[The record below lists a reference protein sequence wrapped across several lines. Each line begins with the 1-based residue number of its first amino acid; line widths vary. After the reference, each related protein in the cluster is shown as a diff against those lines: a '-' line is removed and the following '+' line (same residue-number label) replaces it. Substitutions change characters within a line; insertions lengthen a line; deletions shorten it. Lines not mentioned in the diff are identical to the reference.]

1 MTQSE
6 PHYFFA
12 EIWSKGFSFKRLE
25 EEFSKYRNI
34 VVHNFKEEIVNP
46 KQRKAERINIRTLE
60 QFPDIT
66 FTIMD
71 SGFENYN
78 HIMPRNAKHD
88 NYPLFFLYQTIAHG
102 SYFDSDLGR
111 TNSPVLS
118 GDEDTHFQFLN
129 STDREFRIKLWD
141 MLERDELLNKY
152 CSFLRRGIYLDIKSR
167 WLHKFGTL
175 DSWHLSQ
182 SPSEFYDKILIDL
195 CVETRTDRIWFTEKT
210 FKPLFHKKIL
220 FTFAGKGHYKEIE
233 NMGFKL
239 HRDLIDYSFD
249 DIEDDNHRLQAFYEQ
264 FKRLIS
270 YDLNKI
276 KKETKEER
284 DHNKL
289 MCFKII
295 VNDERGIPRIPR
307 DFEPREFFWHVKVQS
322 EGEVNGWS

>member
-66 FTIMD
+66 FAIMD

-102 SYFDSDLGR
+102 SYFDEDLGR
-111 TNSPVLS
+111 TNSWVLS

-129 STDREFRIKLWD
+129 STDREFRVKLWD
-141 MLERDELLNKY
+141 MLEKDELLNKY

-167 WLHKFGTL
+167 SVSYTHLTL
-175 DSWHLSQ
+175 
-182 SPSEFYDKILIDL
+182 PTK
-195 CVETRTDRIWFTEKT
+195 RI
-210 FKPLFHKKIL
+210 
-220 FTFAGKGHYKEIE
+220 
-233 NMGFKL
+233 
-239 HRDLIDYSFD
+239 
-249 DIEDDNHRLQAFYEQ
+249 
-264 FKRLIS
+264 
-270 YDLNKI
+270 
-276 KKETKEER
+276 
-284 DHNKL
+284 
-289 MCFKII
+289 
-295 VNDERGIPRIPR
+295 V
-307 DFEPREFFWHVKVQS
+307 
-322 EGEVNGWS
+322 